1 MRVLKTNCPNCGGV
15 LDKGNCPYC
24 GTKVRYAN
32 ELDIEC
38 GNGYQPVEV
47 QLNIKQGDTVTILPL
62 RGHISEVSITRDHH
76 THYSDGERYLAYY
89 EPSSVEFVFNGVI
102 DDRRYEHG

>member
-15 LDKGNCPYC
+15 LNAGNCPYC

-32 ELDIEC
+32 EIDIER

-47 QLNIKQGDTVTILPL
+47 QLNIRQGDTVTILPL
-62 RGHISEVSITRDHH
+62 RGHISEVSVTYDHYE
-76 THYSDGERYLAYY
+76 HYADGRALLY
-89 EPSSVEFVFNGVI
+89 SQGQRSVEFVFNGVI
-102 DDRRYEHG
+102 DDRR